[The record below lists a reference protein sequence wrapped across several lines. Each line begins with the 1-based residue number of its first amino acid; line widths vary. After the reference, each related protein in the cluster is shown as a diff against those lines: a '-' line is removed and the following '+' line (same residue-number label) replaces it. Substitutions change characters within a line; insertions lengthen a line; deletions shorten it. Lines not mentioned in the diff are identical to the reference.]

1 MITFRQI
8 NLENRPYYIFN
19 DMINIKNV
27 DPNLLIIEVI
37 SFKSTD
43 TVIYKIK
50 YITTESFG
58 HENIDSENL
67 LYIIFNNADGYLIE
81 LNSIEEN
88 NEDKYLSFAST
99 YKNKKVL
106 KKYTKL
112 LDEIKNQ
119 FETVNG
125 GKPLS
130 WGSSLNQMMIYL

>member
-8 NLENRPYYIFN
+8 NIENHPYYIFN
-19 DMINIKNV
+19 DMINIKIV

-88 NEDKYLSFAST
+88 NEDKYLHVQKQKSI
-99 YKNKKVL
+99 KKVQ
-106 KKYTKL
+106 KT
-112 LDEIKNQ
+112 
-119 FETVNG
+119 FG
-125 GKPLS
+125 
-130 WGSSLNQMMIYL
+130 